1 MITINESFDI
11 FDDEKSLGSVG
22 AAIQTHPDKAAEI
35 ENALRAAFSQAQSRG
50 IEPAQRLA
58 IKLNESNAA
67 LVVNQ
72 QAAEAALAEHDAAH
86 AEVVAKRDA
95 AHAEVV
101 AKRDAAHAEVVATMK
116 AEQANIVAEAKIA
129 LDAASAKTAA
139 VVAEHEAYKAAA
151 GKAASAIHSVIADT
165 TKDDS
170 VTVATITQILQY
182 GEREANKTARERE
195 LEAAKATLEAAQA
208 KVDELS
214 K

>member
-72 QAAEAALAEHDAAH
+72 QAAEAALAEH
-86 AEVVAKRDA
+86 DA